1 MQTTNTIRSIGFK
14 AYLATQFLGAFN
26 DNVFKLLLIC
36 YATNTLGHDTP
47 AAQRFV
53 SLAGALF
60 ILPYLLC
67 SSYAGFLADRFSK
80 RSVMIASK
88 TAEVAIMLAGALFFY
103 RHSLNLLLFVLFCM
117 GMQSAFFSPAKYGF
131 LPEILPE
138 HQLSRGNG
146 ATQLFTFLAIV
157 FGSGVGGL
165 LASRHIQTPH
175 LAALFCVAFAVFG
188 LFTSFS
194 IHPTPPGTPGLRC
207 RIDPFSMHWRTFME
221 MKRDRL
227 LLLMLGGNA
236 YFWFL
241 GTLFQL
247 TLVFLAKS
255 VLAGGDAMVGT
266 LQMAA
271 AAGIGCG
278 CALAGL
284 LSRRNIE
291 YGLILPGGILTG
303 LAAILLGLL
312 GTTAPRAYLLVAMVG
327 LFCGMFQLPMVT
339 AIQHRS
345 PEHKRGKYLAVA
357 NACDCLAMIAAA
369 LTQGILMEH
378 FHLSASAVMICAGSL
393 TLAMLTAMGLQAP
406 ALRSRTLSLFRR

>member
-1 MQTTNTIRSIGFK
+1 MRSTDTIRSLGFR

-36 YATNTLGHDTP
+36 FATNTLGADSP

-53 SLAGALF
+53 ALAGALF

-67 SSYAGFLADRFSK
+67 SSYAGYLADRFSK
-80 RSVMIASK
+80 RSVMIATK
-88 TAEVAIMLAGALFFY
+88 VGEVFIMLAGALFFY
-103 RHSLNLLLFVLFCM
+103 RQSLPLLLLVLFCM

-131 LPEILPE
+131 LPEILPDK
-138 HQLSRGNG
+138 QLSRGNG

-157 FGSGVGGL
+157 FGSGAGGL

-175 LAALFCVAFAVFG
+175 QAALFCVAFAG
-188 LFTSFS
+188 LGLLTSFW
-194 IHPTPPGTPGLRC
+194 ILPTPPGVPGLRC
-207 RIDPFSMHWRTFME
+207 TIDPFSMHWRTFME

-227 LLLMLGGNA
+227 LLIMLGGNA

-255 VLAGGDAMVGT
+255 VLRGGDALVGT

-271 AAGIGCG
+271 AAGIGIGCG
-278 CALAGL
+278 LAGL
-284 LSRRNIE
+284 LSRQRIE

-303 LAAILLGLL
+303 LAAILLGLF
-312 GTTAPRAYLLVAMVG
+312 GTTVYRAYLLAAMVG

-339 AIQHRS
+339 AIEHRS
-345 PEHKRGKYLAVA
+345 PEHKRGKYLGVA

-369 LTQGILMEH
+369 LCQGILMERL
-378 FHLSASAVMICAGSL
+378 HLSASAVMLLAGAL
-393 TLAMLTAMGLQAP
+393 TLIILTAMALRAP
-406 ALRSRTLSLFRR
+406 ALFTRTRTMLRC